1 MMWINAIRLTRE
13 RRMAVVE
20 QNPSPSNPREVTPRL
35 APSVDSLLASLRAR
49 IRRYVWVEGLAA
61 TVAVAIASF
70 WLSMGIDWLF
80 EPPVVV
86 RRLLIAAGA
95 IATAVVFYRFVLR
108 RVNVPFTEANLAL
121 LLERRYRELN
131 DGLLTSV
138 NLTRSKQDLGPLG
151 REMLAHTCDEAAL
164 RTQKVKVDEVF
175 NRAPLARAAVA
186 AGVLIVSIA
195 GFAIASPGYF
205 RLGVERL
212 SGVTDE
218 GWPRQTRLVV
228 PGFENGEK
236 VIAKGDDFNLL
247 VQADTDMPIVPDVVQ
262 VRFWSDEGNRGRET
276 TTREGQAVPG
286 QDPFQN
292 YRYTFSSVLSSLTFD
307 VLGGDDRKRN
317 LRLRVVDSPTISEA
331 VLQVEYPPYMKRTPR
346 EFPVTGTMQVP
357 LGSRVTVKAKA
368 NKDLVRAQI
377 DYPLDQTSFTTVD
390 IPLPA
395 ENGDLRSFQFTLQ
408 NFDNDKT
415 LSFTLH
421 DTDGIHNRKPFV
433 VSISATPD
441 EPPQMAIKLQGIGS
455 AITPQARLPLVG
467 TIADDYGVDKASFY
481 YEIDGGDPQL
491 QAFGDAPEGRTEIT
505 VDEGFEVR
513 DLEPK
518 LTTGQKFA
526 FSAQA
531 TDSYHLY
538 EGDDPHTSIGE
549 RFQLDVVT
557 PEALRAMLESRELNL
572 RQRFEQVIVEVTD
585 TRESLSRLVVGP
597 PKPVEEKPVED
608 KPAGD
613 KPAAESEKKEGET
626 KEPATDGAGAKDAA
640 AVKEDA
646 VATNRLI
653 VERARQNGEKNSAET
668 LGVAEAFD
676 GIREELVNNRV
687 DTEELKI
694 RLKDQIA
701 DPLKVIGSEMFPEF
715 ERRLKTLQDQLAD
728 PALSVAARKEALA
741 QADVILVAMEAVRDK
756 MMELES
762 FNEAI
767 ELLRGIMDSEK
778 KLQEETRRRQK
789 EKLRDLQED
798 DK

>member
-1 MMWINAIRLTRE
+1 
-13 RRMAVVE
+13 MAVVE
-20 QNPSPSNPREVTPRL
+20 ETPSVPEPRL
-35 APSVDSLLASLRAR
+35 ASNVNSLLADLRAG
-49 IRRYVWVEGLAA
+49 IRRYVWIEGVAA
-61 TVAVAIASF
+61 TIATAIAAF
-70 WLSMGIDWLF
+70 WITLGIDWLF

-86 RRLLIAAGA
+86 RRVLIAAGA

-108 RVNVPFTEANLAL
+108 RINVPFTEANLAL

-151 REMLAHTCDEAAL
+151 REMLAHTCDEASL
-164 RTQKVKVDEVF
+164 RARQVKVAEVF
-175 NRAPLARAAVA
+175 NRQPLVRAAVA
-186 AGVLIVSIA
+186 AGVLVLSIA
-195 GFAIASPGYF
+195 GFAIASPQYF
-205 RLGVERL
+205 RLGIDRL
-212 SGVTDE
+212 AGSETP
-218 GWPRQTRLVV
+218 WPRQTRLVV
-228 PGFENGEK
+228 PGFEEGEK

-247 VQADTDMPIVPDVVQ
+247 VQADTEMPIVPDVVQ
-262 VRFWSDEGNRGRET
+262 IRFRSDEGNRGRET
-276 TTREGQAVPG
+276 MTREGQAVPG
-286 QDPFQN
+286 QDPFQD
-292 YRYTFSSVLSSLTFD
+292 YRYTFNSVLSSVTFD
-307 VLGGDDRKRN
+307 VLGGDDRKRG

-331 VLQVEYPPYMKRTPR
+331 VLQVEYPAYMQRSPR

-357 LGSRVTVKAKA
+357 LGSRVTIKAKA

-377 DYPLDQTSFTTVD
+377 DYPLDQTSFTT
-390 IPLPA
+390 
-395 ENGDLRSFQFTLQ
+395 ENVTFTGREDDLRTFQFTLQ

-433 VSISATPD
+433 VSLSATPD
-441 EPPQMAIKLQGIGS
+441 EPPQLAIKLNGIGS
-455 AITPQARLPLVG
+455 AITPQARLPLIG

-481 YEIDGGDPQL
+481 YEVDGGDPQL
-491 QAFGDAPEGRTEIT
+491 KPFAAPPAGKTEIA

-513 DLEPK
+513 DLDPALK
-518 LTTGQKFA
+518 PGQKFA

-531 TDSYHLY
+531 TDLYHLY
-538 EGDDPHTSIGE
+538 EGEDPHTSIGE

-585 TRESLSRLVVGP
+585 TREALSRLIVAP
-597 PKPVEEKPVED
+597 A
-608 KPAGD
+608 KPAD
-613 KPAAESEKKEGET
+613 E
-626 KEPATDGAGAKDAA
+626 EPADGKQPDEAAKSEQAAGDAQKDGEKQADADAKDG
-640 AVKEDA
+640 KDDA

-653 VERARQNGEKNSAET
+653 VERARQNGEKNAAET

-676 GIREELVNNRV
+676 GIRDELINNRV

-701 DPLKVIGSEMFPEF
+701 DPLKLIGSEMFPEL
-715 ERRLKTLQDQLAD
+715 ERRLKALQDQLAD
-728 PALSVAARKEALA
+728 PALAAPARKEALA
-741 QADVILVAMEAVRDK
+741 QSDAILVAMETVRDK

-778 KLQEETRRRQK
+778 KLQEETRKRQK
-789 EKLRDLQED
+789 EKLRALQED